1 VSGYIRV
8 VPPVFGKET
17 NLPTSGHL
25 VDVTPPEIEAVFLC
39 LVMFREY
46 NTNLENSLNIFT
58 TPD

>member
-1 VSGYIRV
+1 VSGYIRI
-8 VPPVFGKET
+8 VPPFLGEKT

-39 LVMFREY
+39 LVMLREY
-46 NTNLENSLNIFT
+46 NTYLEDSINIFT